1 MSKYSTEELIKTL
14 KASNF
19 SWIFKS
25 EADAIIARL
34 RAFDE
39 LRKASKE
46 IIIWFDSR
54 SNGFRKR
61 CADEPWSTLRGLLC
75 DFARREI

>member
-25 EADAIIARL
+25 EADAIIAKL
-34 RAFDE
+34 RAADALCEAAKSCGFMSGPMGYYWDC
-39 LRKASKE
+39 LKKA
-46 IIIWFDSR
+46 I
-54 SNGFRKR
+54 
-61 CADEPWSTLRGLLC
+61 ADYEGGQ
-75 DFARREI
+75 